1 MKMTIQ
7 PGNEITIMPCEE
19 LDALRL
25 SELAGKRAV
34 VTEDLTIPE
43 RRQVGYMVRLL
54 DGKFMN
60 EENWYLP
67 FNAVCHA

>member
-1 MKMTIQ
+1 MIVA
-7 PGNEITIMPCEE
+7 CEE

-25 SELAGKRAV
+25 SKLAGHRAV

-60 EENWYLP
+60 EESWYIP
-67 FNAVCHA
+67 SNAACHA